1 MLDTIR
7 NEKIIAILRNIPSDK
22 IVDLV
27 ETIYLQGIKVLEVSL
42 MFEESFY
49 QIEKLKKCFSSKMTI
64 GAGTVL
70 NAESAKKA
78 MDVGSD
84 FLFAPS
90 SDREV
95 LDYCAKNSI
104 KFIPGV
110 LSPSDVSLCLSYGY
124 NLLKL
129 FPANVF
135 PLNYIKSLKGPFP
148 TTEYIAVGGVNA
160 DNCKSFLSSGFIG
173 VGVGSNLFPKELIAN
188 NDWEAIKQ
196 NISRFKF

>member
-1 MLDTIR
+1 MLSIIKD
-7 NEKIIAILRNIPSDK
+7 EKIIAILRNIPSDK

-27 ETIYLQGIKVLEVSL
+27 EATYSQGIKVLEVSL
-42 MFEESFY
+42 MSDESFY
-49 QIEKLKKCFSSKMTI
+49 QIEKLKKHFGSNMVI

-70 NAESAKKA
+70 SVESAKKA

-95 LDYCAKNSI
+95 LDYCATNSI

-110 LSPSDVSLCLSYGY
+110 FSPSDVSLSISYGY

-129 FPANVF
+129 FPADVF
-135 PLNYIKSLKGPFP
+135 PANYVKSLKGPFP

-160 DNCKSFLSSGFIG
+160 DNYKSYLNSGFVG
-173 VGVGSNLFPKELIAN
+173 VGIGSNLFPKDLIAN
-188 NDWEAIKQ
+188 NDWEAIKK
-196 NISRFKF
+196 NISKFRA